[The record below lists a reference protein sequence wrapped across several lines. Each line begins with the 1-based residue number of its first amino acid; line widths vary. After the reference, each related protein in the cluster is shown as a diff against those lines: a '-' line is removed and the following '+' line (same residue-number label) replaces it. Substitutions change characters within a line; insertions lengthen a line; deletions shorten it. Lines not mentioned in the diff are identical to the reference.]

1 MTWSLALQDGDL
13 ALNNNG
19 LSIVTGESKLLQD
32 LTTYLLTPL
41 GSNDAHPDFGSLL
54 NGGQDNGTIYQ
65 AIYNEISDPTVQDQ
79 VISEIQRVIT
89 AYQAMQLARAKA
101 DQAAYGK
108 TTLSKG
114 EVLLSVDSI
123 DGSVQDVT
131 VNVSIGLTTADG
143 TDPTLNVP
151 LTN

>member
-1 MTWSLALQDGDL
+1 MTWSFALQDGDL

-32 LTTYLLTPL
+32 LTAYLLTPL

-54 NGGQDNGTIYQ
+54 KGGQDNGTIYQ
-65 AIYNEISDPTVQDQ
+65 AIYNEISDPTVQNQ
-79 VISEIQRVIT
+79 IISEIQRVIA
-89 AYQAMQLARAKA
+89 AYQAMQLTRAKA
-101 DQAAYGK
+101 DQVAYGK

-131 VNVSIGLTTADG
+131 VNVSVGLITANG
-143 TDPTLNVP
+143 TNPNLDIP
-151 LTN
+151 LTS